1 MQPIG
6 EPQILGKM
14 SNIGKRFLSVV
25 AALMM
30 GCAIWAQDVLT
41 VVYATSDDGFVNVRQ
56 KPSMKAPVLTKLYQ
70 FSHGLGSGVL
80 RGKSGNWCKVS
91 VGKITGWAYGA
102 YVGEQSWYEG
112 TGQPY
117 LVAAKNVTPIYT
129 DNYMDGGNDVLFTTV
144 SKGTILADQFK
155 EEGMYYVLVTAH
167 DNLYI
172 KKTDAQVIR

>member
-1 MQPIG
+1 
-6 EPQILGKM
+6 M

-91 VGKITGWAYGA
+91 VGKVTGWAYA
-102 YVGEQSWYEG
+102 KYVGEMNWYEG
-112 TGQPY
+112 SGKPR
-117 LVAAKNVTPIYT
+117 LVAAKENTPIYAES
-129 DNYMDGGNDVLFTTV
+129 MEDGSHDILFATV
-144 SKGTILADQFK
+144 GKGTIIADKFQ
-155 EEGMYYVLVTAH
+155 EDGAYYVLMTAH
-167 DNLYI
+167 DNLFI
-172 KKTDAQVIR
+172 KKTDAKIVP